1 MKKTY
6 IMPEALTVE
15 LGTTQMMAQSLVI
28 HKDPT
33 DPDDIIS
40 ASGDILTKEN
50 KDVNIWDE
58 EW

>member
-28 HKDPT
+28 HKDST
-33 DPDDIIS
+33 DSDDIIS
-40 ASGDILTKEN
+40 DPDDILTKEN
-50 KDVNIWDE
+50 KDVNLWDE

>member
-28 HKDPT
+28 HKTTGEDDEDVIDDP
-33 DPDDIIS
+33 S
-40 ASGDILTKEN
+40 QILTKEN
-50 KDVNIWDE
+50 KNLWDE

>member
-6 IMPEALTVE
+6 IIPEMLSVALNTKTSI
-15 LGTTQMMAQSLVI
+15 LQASLKI
-28 HKDPT
+28 NSDPSNT
-33 DPDDIIS
+33 IDD
-40 ASGDILTKEN
+40 ASHILTKEN